1 MTAVALALFI
11 GLLAIA
17 IAILRL
23 AFAVLHVAFHL
34 NATRLQ
40 MIQIADVAI
49 KWYGVAHKLIPE
61 PPPPT
66 EAQVEYEVKSA
77 RLCWRP
83 AEQPEDPRGGTCQ

>member
-11 GLLAIA
+11 GLLA

-49 KWYGVAHKLIPE
+49 KWYGV
-61 PPPPT
+61 
-66 EAQVEYEVKSA
+66 
-77 RLCWRP
+77 
-83 AEQPEDPRGGTCQ
+83 GTS